1 MHIPSNEDERIQM
14 GMYISPNGRVHTS
27 KRGCTYLYMGMY
39 TPPNEDVHSPHGD
52 VQNPNE
58 DVQSRKHDVF
68 RFGTQNGRFWCH
80 EIVI

>member
-1 MHIPSNEDERIQM
+1 
-14 GMYISPNGRVHTS
+14 
-27 KRGCTYLYMGMY
+27 MGMY

-80 EIVI
+80 EIVIERGEIKQTRAKRRFTKPSISGS